1 MAMPATAL
9 LESRLS
15 QGLTLGG
22 FVGFQL
28 MDALTTHLGLAA
40 QHPELNLVMA
50 PIIATHGELAAYA
63 VKGTAIAVLLALLML
78 ASRRAPRVWY
88 VYQVAAGLSA
98 IAVVANLLQLL

>member
-15 QGLTLGG
+15 QGLTLCG

-28 MDALTTHLGLAA
+28 MDAFTTHLGLAA

-50 PIIATHGELAAYA
+50 PIIATDGELAAYA

-78 ASRRAPRVWY
+78 AARRVPRVWY
-88 VYQVAAGLSA
+88 VYQVAACLTA
-98 IAVVANLLQLL
+98 LAVVANVLQLL